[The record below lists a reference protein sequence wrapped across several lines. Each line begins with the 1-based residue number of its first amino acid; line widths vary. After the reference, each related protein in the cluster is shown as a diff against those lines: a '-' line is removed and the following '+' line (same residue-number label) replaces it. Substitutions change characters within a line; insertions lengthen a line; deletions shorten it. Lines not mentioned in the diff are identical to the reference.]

1 MCPPL
6 EDSSSRLTHPAALNE
21 FSREE
26 RSLLLQLAHQSIA
39 AALEHREISLVPPN
53 PHLAEPR
60 GVFTTLYYHGD
71 LRGCVGYVFP
81 VMSLYRTVA
90 ESARGAAFDDSRF
103 SPVTRDQAAEL
114 EVSLSILSPPQPIR
128 PEDVEIGRHGLLI
141 KMGDHT
147 RSVIAASA
155 NRTQMGSHC
164 FSRTDLQESWPAH
177 RRMANRRAG
186 RSLHRGNFWRRRC
199 RNVKGQ
205 PSRDGKLYGQ
215 KRRRPALK
223 HQAIVSVSASAGPGD
238 SASRRDADSSAGI
251 STPGGRAKKN
261 RKA

>member
-21 FSREE
+21 FSTEE

-39 AALEHREISLVPPN
+39 AALEHGEISLVPPA

-60 GVFTTLYYHGD
+60 GVFTTLYYRGD

-103 SPVTRDQAAEL
+103 APVTRDEAAEL
-114 EVSLSILSPPQPIR
+114 RVSLSILSPPQPIR

-141 KMGDHT
+141 KMGAYRGLLLPQVPIEHDWD
-147 RSVIAASA
+147 RIAFLEQ
-155 NRTQMGSHC
+155 TC
-164 FSRTDLQESWPAH
+164 KK
-177 RRMANRRAG
+177 AG
-186 RSLHRGNFWRRRC
+186 LPIDAWR
-199 RNVKGQ
+199 NGAQVEAFTAEIFG
-205 PSRDGKLYGQ
+205 D
-215 KRRRPALK
+215 
-223 HQAIVSVSASAGPGD
+223 GD
-238 SASRRDADSSAGI
+238 S
-251 STPGGRAKKN
+251 
-261 RKA
+261 

>member
-60 GVFTTLYYHGD
+60 GVFTTLYYRGD

-103 SPVTRDQAAEL
+103 APVTREQAAEL

-141 KMGDHT
+141 KMGAYRGLLLPQVPIEHRWD
-147 RSVIAASA
+147 RIAFLEQ
-155 NRTQMGSHC
+155 TC
-164 FSRTDLQESWPAH
+164 KK
-177 RRMANRRAG
+177 AG
-186 RSLHRGNFWRRRC
+186 LPIDAWQTGAQVEAFTAEIF
-199 RNVKGQ
+199 G
-205 PSRDGKLYGQ
+205 DGD
-215 KRRRPALK
+215 
-223 HQAIVSVSASAGPGD
+223 VE
-238 SASRRDADSSAGI
+238 
-251 STPGGRAKKN
+251 T
-261 RKA
+261 